1 MEIDYETTIPEDN
14 QSETSHEIIQYG
26 GSVPTDAELQV
37 IHQVMKEATE
47 SAKKEEEGPSLAEQ
61 LVAAKNDPHRISQA
75 VESIGGNVVE
85 VSPGPEAGMIDTS
98 LADDSVASRLSR
110 RLLGTPL
117 TTPVVTTTKKSPRRL
132 AVELAQSVVA
142 EQIEQSVVTE
152 QVPIEG
158 EQVRMVL
165 LNSTSQH
172 RYTTQC

>member
-1 MEIDYETTIPEDN
+1 MIPEDN

-85 VSPGPEAGMIDTS
+85 VSPGPEAGMIDTP

-117 TTPVVTTTKKSPRRL
+117 TTPVVTTKKSPRRL

-165 LNSTSQH
+165 LKQYFSASLYYSMLDQSV
-172 RYTTQC
+172 